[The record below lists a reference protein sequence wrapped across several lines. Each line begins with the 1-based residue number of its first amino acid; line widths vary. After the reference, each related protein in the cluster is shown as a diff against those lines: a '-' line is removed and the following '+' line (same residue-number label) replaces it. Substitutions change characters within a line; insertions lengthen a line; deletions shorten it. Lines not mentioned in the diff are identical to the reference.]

1 MTNERKQLLKEKI
14 KIAFDSIHAL
24 SLEMNQED
32 FMWADKLLDSG
43 NFNEADEYLAM
54 SIINLS
60 DDMRELS
67 CEFMFT
73 KD

>member
-14 KIAFDSIHAL
+14 KIAFDSIHSL

-43 NFNEADEYLAM
+43 NFSEADEYLAM

-60 DDMRELS
+60 DNMRELS
-67 CEFMFT
+67 CEFMFA